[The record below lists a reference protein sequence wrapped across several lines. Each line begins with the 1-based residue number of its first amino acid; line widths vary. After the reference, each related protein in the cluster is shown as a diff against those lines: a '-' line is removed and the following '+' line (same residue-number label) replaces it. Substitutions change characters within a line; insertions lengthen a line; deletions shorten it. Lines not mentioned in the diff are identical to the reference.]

1 MHYQILNT
9 FFIHNIGP
17 RRGLTCHRRLLAQ
30 DRCILGSGCRGQLC
44 DVLDLRALQ
53 RLLDEPLGLL
63 GDPVV
68 GQCADLV
75 EQLLLQAGA
84 VSIVL
89 HKTMLVI
96 IVLGLDFLAEL
107 QLTQGK
113 DAHLLLL
120 LLDLGPD
127 ELHRHPELP
136 IVLSFL
142 LLLLFGELDTF
153 LAEGVDVRSPLKTN
167 TRMSHLCEVGLWDSH
182 CCRFP
187 LRWIYSVLHSWF

>member
-1 MHYQILNT
+1 MIVECNLIYVLS
-9 FFIHNIGP
+9 
-17 RRGLTCHRRLLAQ
+17 
-30 DRCILGSGCRGQLC
+30 RCRCQLR
-44 DVLDLRALQ
+44 DALDLRALQ
-53 RLLDEPLGLL
+53 RLLDEPLCLF

-84 VSIVL
+84 VNIVL

-142 LLLLFGELDTF
+142 LLLLFGVFVTF
-153 LAEGVDVRSPLKTN
+153 LSKGVDERSPLKTN

-187 LRWIYSVLHSWF
+187 LRWIYSVLHFWF